1 MVQPPGIAASVI
13 VPAYRASATIDR
25 CVQSLLNQRFDG
37 TYEVIV
43 SASADVDAGL
53 PDLAPHP
60 NLTLLTHVPRLSAAR
75 ARNRG
80 VAAARGH
87 LLAFTDADV
96 EVDPGWLGEL
106 MRATA
111 QGDCVAG
118 AVCNGTPGSDA
129 GTVEYLVEFFDL
141 HPDRP
146 ASSAW
151 HGATCNLAVPRDLW
165 EELGPFPEDMG
176 GGEDTLLTV
185 AAARRSRFSFA
196 PSARVTHHN
205 RTDLAVVLAHQREL
219 GRFTAH
225 LGRRSPY
232 KLRPLVQ
239 YSPLAP
245 VATVGRVLS
254 LYLRVARWTPRELP
268 RTLRLSPLVVAAIVA
283 WGSGLLAEGIR
294 LDGRALRRALSRRD
308 R

>member
-1 MVQPPGIAASVI
+1 MVQPPGIAVSVI
-13 VPAYRASATIDR
+13 VPAYRAAATIGR
-25 CVQSLLNQRFDG
+25 CVDSLLNQRFDG
-37 TYEVIV
+37 TYEVIL
-43 SASADVDAGL
+43 SASADEVDSL
-53 PDLAPHP
+53 PELSAHP
-60 NLTLLTHVPRLSAAR
+60 ALTVLTHVPRLSAAA

-80 VAAARGH
+80 VAAARGR

-96 EVDPGWLGEL
+96 EVDPTWLAEL
-106 MRATA
+106 ARAA
-111 QGDCVAG
+111 AARGDCVAG
-118 AVCNGTPGSDA
+118 AVCNGTPESDA

-146 ASSAW
+146 PRSAW

-185 AAARRSRFSFA
+185 AADRRGRFSFA
-196 PSARVTHHN
+196 PKALVTHHN

-219 GRFTAH
+219 GRFTAR

-232 KLRPLVQ
+232 RLRPLVR

-245 VATVGRVLS
+245 VATVGRVVS
-254 LYLRVARWTPRELP
+254 IYVRVASWTPRSLP
-268 RTLRLSPLVVAAIVA
+268 RALRLSPLVVAAIVA
-283 WGSGLLAEGIR
+283 WGIGLLAEGLR
-294 LDGRALRRALSRRD
+294 LDGRALGRVLRRG
-308 R
+308 